1 MAKFIA
7 HRGNDNHQYKE
18 NTKEAIWES
27 LKRDYISGVEF
38 DIRMTKDKK
47 IVIIH
52 NCTISQAS
60 DGWGFVKH
68 MNLKELRKYN
78 FGTKNNPARIATL
91 EQVLSGI
98 RCDKK
103 IVIEIKEETDKFKL
117 LVDKLLKIVKKNKN
131 LNLYFCSFNHKLIEY
146 FKKKSSY
153 IKAGVVFLLATDID
167 KTNLYSDFYVI
178 NYLYLDKI
186 KTDKEIMIWTIDS
199 IKQYRK
205 IRINL
210 TNNMYVIT
218 DKAYLLKEK

>member
-1 MAKFIA
+1 MTKFIA

-18 NTKEAIWES
+18 NTKEAILES
-27 LKRDYISGVEF
+27 LKKDYISGVEF

-47 IVIIH
+47 IVVIH

-60 DGWGFVKH
+60 DGWGFVRH
-68 MNLKELRKYN
+68 MTLKELRKYN
-78 FGTKNNPARIATL
+78 FGTKNKPSKIATL
-91 EQVLSGI
+91 EQVLSDI
-98 RCDKK
+98 KCDKK

-117 LVDKLLKIVKKNKN
+117 LVDKLLKIVSRNKK

-146 FKKKSSY
+146 FKNKCAS
-153 IKAGVVFLLATDID
+153 IKTGLVLILAKDVN

-178 NYLYLDKI
+178 NHLYLDKI
-186 KTDKEIMIWTIDS
+186 KTEKEIMIWTINS
-199 IKQYRK
+199 LKQYLK
-205 IRINL
+205 IRSDL